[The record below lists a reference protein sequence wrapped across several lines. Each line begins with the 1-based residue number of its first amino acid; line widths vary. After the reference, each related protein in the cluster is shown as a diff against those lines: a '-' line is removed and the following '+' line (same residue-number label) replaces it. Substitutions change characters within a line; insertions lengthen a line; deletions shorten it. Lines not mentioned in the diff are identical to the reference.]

1 MVEYFASSFAASET
15 LGVFAKPNPFIAGN
29 LTVLTYKD
37 QGKCSA
43 DAANGES
50 SLTSFAPASLL
61 QATTR
66 GRHNKPSSASA
77 GCKDANTQVYRLS
90 ADLTAAVLG
99 DSAPGVC
106 SNAYLVSLADG
117 LVAKH
122 RDLNLRRFMDV
133 FNFSWGFIRMKVPFV
148 FNNSGEEIY
157 KGAYSADNLGG
168 YDVNYWSVSANVF
181 HRDIDPN
188 MPYTVNALMMR
199 QEGMMTS
206 DGHSYVLFA
215 PMEFVPN
222 MTALNL
228 TTPPKVYVPKLGVSA
243 YVLAAP
249 SFAFVFRY
257 KLSSAHWAGSPGNV
271 PCAASF
277 VSLNSSAANCATLGV
292 WAPQITRLGEG
303 DDVVVESLGQLA
315 SIVS

>member
-133 FNFSWGFIRMKVPFV
+133 FNFSWGFIR
-148 FNNSGEEIY
+148 
-157 KGAYSADNLGG
+157 
-168 YDVNYWSVSANVF
+168 ANVF
-181 HRDIDPN
+181 SQDIDPN

-206 DGHSYVLFA
+206 EGDSYVLFA

-228 TTPPKVYVPKLGVSA
+228 TTPPKVYLPKLGVSA

-257 KLSSAHWAGSPGNV
+257 KLPSAHWTGSLGNV
-271 PCAASF
+271 PCAVSF